1 MCTTD
6 LRTHMFCDGCVQ
18 EYIRPTPF
26 NISDNIEVVADFG
39 NNVKLKYIGGYYSE
53 MVVEKI
59 CYFDKKGRYL
69 KIKGKKFYI

>member
-1 MCTTD
+1 MY
-6 LRTHMFCDGCVQ
+6 CDDCVR

-53 MVVEKI
+53 LIVEKI

-69 KIKGKKFYI
+69 KVKGKKYYI